1 MLKRDKTMKTD
12 IEIIKKVF
20 RQKDFK
26 EFEDFTV
33 DFIRNQ
39 NQIQIVLT
47 FQHVLSAI
55 ELFNRLKKHAE

>member
-1 MLKRDKTMKTD
+1 MKTD

-39 NQIQIVLT
+39 NQVSIVLS
-47 FQHVLSAI
+47 FQHELSAI
-55 ELFNRLKKHAE
+55 ELFNRIKKHED